1 VGGKQMKSKI
11 FEALNDILSEGDW
24 AEASE
29 ETNNFIRDMR
39 EKNIH
44 AADEALNDNLEE
56 DEDKSTGDEKEEESD
71 SDIENEDEEK
81 KDLQSLIKL
90 EDAGDFE
97 KLLDILNRFR
107 ASKSLSDKDVNSEL
121 SEFFNRLTSNEKSV
135 LYVLIKGLVQITQ
148 QEVSGKA
155 ANTPS
160 DMMFDT
166 NKKGSVS
173 SEKAKSILKK
183 QNSKKEAEASSLT
196 PIKIESLQEKREIL
210 DIIKSNV

>member
-1 VGGKQMKSKI
+1 MKSKV

-44 AADEALNDNLEE
+44 AADKSLNDNLEE
-56 DEDKSTGDEKEEESD
+56 DEDKTTGSGKDEESN
-71 SDIENEDEEK
+71 SDIESEDEAK

-90 EDAGDFE
+90 EDAGNFE

-121 SEFFNRLTSNEKSV
+121 NEYFNRLTSNEKSF

-160 DMMFDT
+160 DMMFDI

-183 QNSKKEAEASSLT
+183 QSSKKEAEASSLT
-196 PIKIESLQEKREIL
+196 PIKIESLQEKKEIL
-210 DIIKSNV
+210 DILKSNV